1 MERVLELFQ
10 EFIQNKW
17 LWLVLLA
24 FLIISII
31 LLIRKSKQVKNVS
44 ELITSL
50 ETDYNTIKSMPLTF
64 KLNKARSLAKVNDII
79 EKDIEGYVESYEA
92 IQKSINR
99 MDTLFEDANEALE
112 SDQLDISETYAEEI
126 SNLIS
131 ITLKNV
137 TKLNEKLDSVL
148 EQELKLRS
156 EVTDYKER
164 FRNIKETLI
173 KRDGVLNFSEDVLKE
188 YTTNAENEFS
198 AFDEWMF
205 ISEFDKAEASLEKID
220 QVLSKLDEML
230 FELPELLPVAKEIIP
245 NKIATVSEL
254 YAEVMDTNLYL
265 EDLNVTQSLSVI
277 STSLSDDLSDLRLG
291 QVSKVKES
299 LENSSKDLD
308 SLADKLKLE
317 LESNEQLV
325 LLNQTVK
332 DNLREINTNLKK
344 TEVLYEDLSSRYKFD
359 KFNSTLAELK
369 LKADNLSNENY
380 RLMDSFKSK
389 MAVSKML
396 SELNEFNAKLV
407 QAKLDIEKLRN
418 DISEIISEE
427 SRAEKQLLKLYLI
440 INEVSVKIN
449 SHQIPAISEDYQEDV
464 LIAKEHIRNIENI
477 LAEETLNISLL
488 NKTLNE
494 SIDYIYKLYNN
505 VNNII
510 GMALMVE
517 NAIVFANRY
526 RSNSPIVD
534 SELTKGEIYF
544 RNGEYTQA
552 LTTVLAVVERLHP
565 DDYEKMIRENSIN
578 DI

>member
-380 RLMDSFKSK
+380 SLMDSFKSK